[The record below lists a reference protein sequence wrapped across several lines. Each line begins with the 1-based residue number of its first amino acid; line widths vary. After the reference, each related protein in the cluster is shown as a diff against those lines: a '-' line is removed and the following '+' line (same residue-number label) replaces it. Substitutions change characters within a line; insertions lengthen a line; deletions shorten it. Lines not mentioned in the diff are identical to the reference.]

1 MGNEQGNM
9 TSPPPFAGD
18 GSIEIG
24 CKNCGATIV
33 VVPELRTAECPYCAS
48 PAVVE
53 RPPAPDRPEPTFVL
67 GFVIEQ
73 ERAQESVKQWLKT
86 RGLFAHGGLK
96 QAAIGKTRGLY
107 LPSYLYGGVAEA
119 SYSARIGENY
129 TETETYTTTDA
140 KGNTVTRT
148 RTVTKTEWRSLSGTW
163 ENYIVDVVVTASK
176 GVRNEELDAIEPF
189 DLRALRRYTPAV
201 LSGWIAEE
209 PSMGRGE
216 CIRLAHGETEARIGR
231 ELAAFMPGDSHSD
244 LRYEVHLHDERADLV
259 MLPVWV
265 FAARYAEDK
274 PPVRI
279 LVNGQT
285 GLVAGEVPKSVPKIV
300 AAVIL
305 GVVIV
310 GLIVLLIAGAVAL

>member
-1 MGNEQGNM
+1 MGREQGK
-9 TSPPPFAGD
+9 TKAPPAFEDD

-24 CKNCGATIV
+24 CENCGATIV
-33 VVPELRTAECPYCAS
+33 VAPELRTAECPYCAS

-67 GFVIEQ
+67 GFVVEK
-73 ERAQESVKQWLKT
+73 ERAEAAVKEWLRT

-96 QAAIGKTRGLY
+96 QAAIRKTRGLY
-107 LPSYLYGGVAEA
+107 LPSYLYGAVAEA

-129 TETETYTTTDA
+129 TVTETYTTTDA

-148 RTVTKTEWRSLSGTW
+148 RTVTKTEWRSLSGSW

-189 DLRALRRYTPAV
+189 DLRALRRYTPAI

-216 CIRLAHGETEARIGR
+216 CIRLAHGETEERIGR
-231 ELAAFMPGDSHSD
+231 ELAQFMPGDSHSD
-244 LRYEVHLHDERADLV
+244 LRYDVRLHDERADLV

-265 FAARYAEDK
+265 FAARYADDK

-285 GLVAGEVPKSVPKIV
+285 GLVAGAVPKSVPKIV
-300 AAVIL
+300 VAVIL
-305 GVVIV
+305 ALLLVGLVVI
-310 GLIVLLIAGAVAL
+310 LIVGAGAR